1 MQSELEIL
9 RDVSEKL
16 TSQGIAFM
24 LTGSLAMSHY
34 AQPRMTRDIDIVVAL
49 KMQDT
54 DKIVR
59 LFEREYYV
67 SAEAVLDAVQRGTM
81 FNVIH
86 FQSVVKVDFILL
98 NHSNYEDEKF
108 NRRRNVNF
116 GGFET
121 SLISR
126 EDLILSKLMWAQN
139 TGSEMQ
145 LKDVRNLLGPG
156 CDMDYLRKWSEKLGV
171 VEDLESQENAGA

>member
-1 MQSELEIL
+1 
-9 RDVSEKL
+9 
-16 TSQGIAFM
+16 
-24 LTGSLAMSHY
+24 
-34 AQPRMTRDIDIVVAL
+34 
-49 KMQDT
+49 
-54 DKIVR
+54 
-59 LFEREYYV
+59 
-67 SAEAVLDAVQRGTM
+67 M

-139 TGSEMQ
+139 TGSEMH

-171 VEDLESQENAGA
+171 VEDLESQGNAGA